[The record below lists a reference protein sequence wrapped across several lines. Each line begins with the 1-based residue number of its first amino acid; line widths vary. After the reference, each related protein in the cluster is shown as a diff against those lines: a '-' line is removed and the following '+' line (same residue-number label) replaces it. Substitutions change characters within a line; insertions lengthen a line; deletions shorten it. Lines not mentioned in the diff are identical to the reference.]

1 MSNTQHTHVAIIGS
15 GSAGYTAAIY
25 AARANLKPI
34 LIQGEQP
41 GGQLT
46 ITTDVENFPG
56 FEDGIMGPELMDVMM
71 KQAERFGTE
80 ILMDKVVKVDFDVQP
95 RRLELESGDV
105 ITADSVIIATG
116 ASARLLGL
124 EEEDELMGYGVSACA
139 TCDGFFF
146 QDKSISIVG
155 GGDSAME
162 EATFLA
168 KFGSEVTIIH
178 RRDEFRASKI
188 MQERALNNPK
198 IKVLWN
204 KGVTAINGTRE
215 GGVTGLQLKDT
226 ITGEESTFETE
237 GFFIAIGHIPNT
249 QIFEGI
255 IDLKESGYIQIKPGT
270 HTETNVEG
278 VFAAGDVMDDH
289 YRQAITAAGAGCKAA
304 LDAEQWLAN
313 NGILE

>member
-1 MSNTQHTHVAIIGS
+1 MSETKHTHVAIIGS

-34 LIQGEQP
+34 IIQGEQP

-56 FEDGIMGPELMDVMM
+56 FENGIMGPELMEVMYN
-71 KQAERFGTE
+71 QAERFGTD
-80 ILMDKVVKVDFDVQP
+80 IIMDRVVQVDFNASP
-95 RRLELESGDV
+95 KKLTLESGDT

-124 EEEDELMGYGVSACA
+124 ESEKELMGYGVSACA

-146 QDKSISIVG
+146 QDKPITIVG

-168 KFGSEVTIIH
+168 KFGSSVTIVR

-188 MQERALNNPK
+188 MQERALNHEK
-198 IKVLWN
+198 IDVLWN
-204 KGVTAINGTRE
+204 KEVLEVLGSKEQGVHALR
-215 GGVTGLQLKDT
+215 LRDT
-226 ITGEESTFETE
+226 ITGEESEFPTK
-237 GFFIAIGHIPNT
+237 GFFVAIGHVPNT

-255 IDLKESGYIQIKPGT
+255 IDLKDNGYIQIKAGT
-270 HTETNVEG
+270 ETETNIPG

-304 LDAEQWLAN
+304 LDAEHWLAN
-313 NGILE
+313 QGIVS

>member
-1 MSNTQHTHVAIIGS
+1 MSNIPHTHVAIIGS

-34 LIQGEQP
+34 LLQGEQP

-56 FEDGIMGPELMDVMM
+56 FEDGILGPELMDVMM

-80 ILMDKVVKVDFDVQP
+80 IRTDKVVKVDFDVQP
-95 RRLELESGDV
+95 RRLEMESGDV

-124 EEEDELMGYGVSACA
+124 EAEDELMGYGVSACA

-146 QDKSISIVG
+146 QDKKISIVG

-204 KGVTAINGTRE
+204 KDVTAIHGTQE
-215 GGVTGLQLKDT
+215 GGVTGLTLKDT
-226 ITGEESTFETE
+226 VTGEESTFETE

-255 IDLKESGYIQIKPGT
+255 IDLKDSGYIQVKPGT

-304 LDAEQWLAN
+304 LDAEHWLTN
-313 NGILE
+313 QGLI

>member
-1 MSNTQHTHVAIIGS
+1 MSNTAHTHVAIIGS

-34 LIQGEQP
+34 LLQGEQP

-56 FEDGIMGPELMDVMM
+56 FEDGILGPELMDVMG

-80 ILMDKVVKVDFDVQP
+80 IRMDKVVKVDFDVQP

-105 ITADSVIIATG
+105 ITADTVIIATG

-124 EEEDELMGYGVSACA
+124 EAEEELMGYGVSACA

-146 QDKSISIVG
+146 QDKPISIVG

-168 KFGSEVTIIH
+168 KFGSKVTIIH

-188 MQERALNNPK
+188 MQERALNHPK
-198 IKVLWN
+198 IDVQWN
-204 KGVTAINGTRE
+204 KEVIDIIGTKE
-215 GGVTGLQLKDT
+215 GGVTALKLKDT
-226 ITGEESTFETE
+226 QTGEESTFETE
-237 GFFIAIGHIPNT
+237 GFFVAIGHIPNT

-255 IDLKESGYIQIKPGT
+255 LDLKDNGYIRIKEGT
-270 HTETNVEG
+270 ETETNIEG
-278 VFAAGDVMDDH
+278 VFAAGDVMDDK

-304 LDAEQWLAN
+304 LDAEHWLTN
-313 NGILE
+313 QGIID